1 MKNILDSI
9 RKPEKNITLKR
20 KIIYTISFF
29 IIGILLGVLSKW
41 LDNLSLNSEIWW
53 HSIIEKLDLGNYFSE
68 IAIWLLLALTI
79 SIYSTSPK
87 RASINVFM
95 FFLGMTISYHIYTN
109 LYSGFN
115 PVSYMMIWYGLTII
129 SLFLA
134 YISWYG
140 RSDNLYSIIIDTIII
155 LVMLTACFSIG
166 KWYFDTKSI
175 LYTLTFIATILVIH
189 KNIKVTSISFII
201 GLILSFI
208 VRIPLISG

>member
-41 LDNLSLNSEIWW
+41 LDNLSLNSEIWS

-115 PVSYMMIWYGLTII
+115 PMSYMMIWYGLTII

-140 RSDNLYSIIIDTIII
+140 KSDNLYSIIIDTIII

-189 KNIKVTSISFII
+189 KNIKITSISFII
-201 GLILSFI
+201 GLMLSFI
-208 VRIPLISG
+208 VHIPLISG